1 MMMKT
6 THGRTTNM
14 TTQDTKQMI
23 VENFI
28 DWFTSDESMRESM
41 KLALDAYMQEDHV
54 DEITDAYPELA

>member
-1 MMMKT
+1 
-6 THGRTTNM
+6 M